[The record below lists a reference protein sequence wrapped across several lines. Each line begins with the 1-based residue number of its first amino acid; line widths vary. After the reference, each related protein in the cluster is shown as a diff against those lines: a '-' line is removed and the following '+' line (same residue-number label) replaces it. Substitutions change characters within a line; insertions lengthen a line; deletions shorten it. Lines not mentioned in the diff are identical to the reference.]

1 MELFREESDSI
12 GKRQVPINAY
22 YGVQTLR
29 AKENFK
35 IIEDKISEELVKS
48 LVETKLACAI
58 ANKKAGAINSD
69 IADAIIW
76 ACKEIIKGGYEK
88 EFIVSAVQGGAG
100 TSANMNAN
108 EVIANLATEKLGGK
122 KGEYLVHPNDHV
134 NCAQSTNDVFP
145 SAGKIALVRMLQGLK
160 TKTMS
165 LIDTFKLKAEEYK
178 DVIKMGRTEMQ
189 DAVPISFEQV
199 FTAYASALSRD
210 VKRLDLSIEEMQKL
224 NLGGTAIGTCIN
236 ATHEYV
242 ISVVDVLKE
251 VTSLELTQA
260 EDLVDATQ
268 NLDGFVFVSGNLKAL
283 AVTLSKIAN
292 DLRLMSSGPR
302 TGFGEITLK
311 PMQNGSSIM
320 PGKVNPVIPEAISQ
334 IAYQVIGNDTTITL
348 SCEAGQLELN
358 AFEPIVFR
366 QLFESLK
373 MLTNGIEMF
382 KTQCI
387 ETLVVNKENCDKEVQ
402 ESIGIV
408 TALCPKMG
416 YKKCSEIAKKALKER
431 KRVRDVI
438 VEEGILTKEELDKYL
453 NPKDMIK
460 V

>member
-1 MELFREESDSI
+1 MNLYREESDSI
-12 GKRQVPINAY
+12 GKKQVPINAY

-35 IIEDKISEELVKS
+35 IIEDKVSKELIKG
-48 LVETKLACAI
+48 LVEIKLACAL
-58 ANKKAGAINSD
+58 ANKKAKTLNENT
-69 IADAIIW
+69 ADAIVW
-76 ACKEIIKGGYEK
+76 ACNEIIKGDYEK

-122 KGEYLVHPNDHV
+122 KGEYIVHPNDHV

-145 SAGKIALVRMLQGLK
+145 SAGKIALVRMLTDLK
-160 TKTMS
+160 FKVLT
-165 LIDTFKLKAEEYK
+165 LIDAFKVKSNENK

-189 DAVPISFEQV
+189 DAVPISFYQV

-210 VKRLDLSIEEMQKL
+210 AKRLDLSIEEMQKL
-224 NLGGTAIGTCIN
+224 NLGGTAIGTSIN
-236 ATHEYV
+236 ATQEYV
-242 ISVVDVLKE
+242 CSVVDILKQ
-251 VTSLELTQA
+251 VTNLNLSQA

-268 NLDGFVFVSGNLKAL
+268 NLDGFVFVSGSLKAL

-302 TGFGEITLK
+302 TGFAEISLK

-320 PGKVNPVIPEAISQ
+320 PGKINPVIPEAISQ
-334 IAYQVIGNDTTITL
+334 IAYEVIGNDTTITL

-358 AFEPIVFR
+358 AFEPIIFR
-366 QLFESLK
+366 QLFESIK
-373 MLTNGIEMF
+373 MLTNGIETF
-382 KTQCI
+382 KTECI
-387 ETLVVNKENCDKEVQ
+387 EPLEVNRENCNKEVQ

-416 YKKCSEIAKKALKER
+416 YKKCSEIAKKALKE
-431 KRVRDVI
+431 KKLVKDVI
-438 VEEGILTKEELDKYL
+438 IEEGILSKEDLEKYL
-453 NPKDMIK
+453 NPKDMI
-460 V
+460 

>member
-1 MELFREESDSI
+1 MKKL
-12 GKRQVPINAY
+12 
-22 YGVQTLR
+22 
-29 AKENFK
+29 
-35 IIEDKISEELVKS
+35 
-48 LVETKLACAI
+48 TKLLSLLLVFALALGIVACSSYG
-58 ANKKAGAINSD
+58 KVEKALKD
-69 IADAIIW
+69 L
-76 ACKEIIKGGYEK
+76 GYSVVENEK
-88 EFIVSAVQGGAG
+88 Q
-100 TSANMNAN
+100 
-108 EVIANLATEKLGGK
+108 
-122 KGEYLVHPNDHV
+122 
-134 NCAQSTNDVFP
+134 
-145 SAGKIALVRMLQGLK
+145 
-160 TKTMS
+160 
-165 LIDTFKLKAEEYK
+165 AEEYK

-199 FTAYASALSRD
+199 FSAYASALSRD

-334 IAYQVIGNDTTITL
+334 IAYQVIGNDTTVTL

-387 ETLVVNKENCDKEVQ
+387 ETLIVNKENCDKEVH

-438 VEEGILTKEELDKYL
+438 VEEGILTKEELSKIVETGDFIVNEKDKVVNL
-453 NPKDMIK
+453 TEAGVDK
-460 V
+460 VEKFFHIDNLADAEHLEIQHHVKRQSELSHHRRFQLRRQRYIYRQSSQGLILKFYYMF